1 VRKSLTSLAGAAAFI
16 LMFGVPVVTV
26 AAQSEAPVPAEG
38 KEATTDRTAVQAF
51 AAAQARLAFSL
62 IEKIANGNNAAA
74 RCSSPCMSMNRRV
87 DATISPASLAAA
99 FGIVSQGAD
108 HAMKAAIAR
117 ALGFS
122 PEQADAGLA
131 ALADVR
137 GILANVGDTFQS
149 ASRIVFAPSSPPNR
163 IMQAGLENLSVDYSI
178 ADLSDP
184 EAAAKIDAWI
194 KEVTNGAIPEILG
207 GPVAKSSLVALNAL
221 HFKSRWKSPFD
232 PALTTPAAF
241 VGVDGKSGE
250 VAMMRLGRGIRAFR
264 QERKGEH
271 GFVAIDLP
279 FVDERFSLVV
289 VTTTDKVAPARDFAP
304 AAAWLTGAGFM
315 AHAGDLAMPRFSASG
330 RQDLMP
336 VLDALGLDKARHTAT
351 ALQGFAPGAMLS
363 QVVQRAMIEIDEEGA
378 EAAAATAVMSSRALE
393 ADDAIHMVV
402 DKPFIYALRDKVT
415 GLILVAGYVGHPPKG
430 KTAVRFIHPG
440 GPGGPGS

>member
-1 VRKSLTSLAGAAAFI
+1 VDKSLTSLAAFAAFI
-16 LMFGVPVVTV
+16 LVLDGPVVAV
-26 AAQSEAPVPAEG
+26 AAQSEAPVPAES
-38 KEATTDRTAVQAF
+38 KEATSDRTAVEAF

-74 RCSSPCMSMNRRV
+74 RCSSPCVSMNRRV
-87 DATISPASLAAA
+87 DATVSPASLAAA

-117 ALGFS
+117 AFGFT

-137 GILANVGDTFQS
+137 GTLAKAGDTFQS
-149 ASRIVFAPSSPPNR
+149 ASRIVFAPSSRPNR
-163 IMQAGLENLSVDYSI
+163 IMQAGLENLGIDYSI

-194 KEVTNGAIPEILG
+194 KEVTKGAIPEILG

-232 PALTTPAAF
+232 PALTAPVAF

-250 VAMMRLGRGIRAFR
+250 VAMMRVGRGIRAFR
-264 QERKGEH
+264 QERKGEQS
-271 GFVAIDLP
+271 FVAIDLP
-279 FVDERFSLVV
+279 FVDERFSFVV
-289 VTTTDKVAPARDFAP
+289 VTTTDKAAPARDFAP
-304 AAAWLTGAGFM
+304 TAAWLTGTGFT
-315 AHAGDLAMPRFSASG
+315 AQAGDLAMPRFSASG
-330 RQDLMP
+330 REDLLP
-336 VLDALGLDKARHTAT
+336 ALDALGLDKARHAAT
-351 ALQGFAPGAMLS
+351 ALQGFAPGTMLS
-363 QVVQRAMIEIDEEGA
+363 QVGQRAMIEIDEEGA
-378 EAAAATAVMSSRALE
+378 EAAAATAVMSSRALG

-402 DKPFIYALRDKVT
+402 DKPFVYALRDKVT
-415 GLILVAGYVGHPPKG
+415 GLILVAGYVGQPPKG
-430 KTAVRFIHPG
+430 KTA
-440 GPGGPGS
+440 

>member
-1 VRKSLTSLAGAAAFI
+1 MHKSLTSLAAATAFMLVLEVPAAA
-16 LMFGVPVVTV
+16 V
-26 AAQSEAPVPAEG
+26 AAESEAQFPAES
-38 KEATTDRTAVQAF
+38 KEAATDRTAVDAF

-62 IEKIANGNNAAA
+62 IEKIANGNSAAPPCKS
-74 RCSSPCMSMNRRV
+74 RCMPTNRHI
-87 DATISPASLAAA
+87 DATVSPASLAAA

-117 ALGFS
+117 ALGFT

-137 GILANVGDTFQS
+137 GMLPSAGDTFQS

-163 IMQAGLENLSVDYSI
+163 ILQAGLENLGIDYSI

-184 EAAAKIDAWI
+184 EAATKIDAWI
-194 KEVTNGAIPEILG
+194 KEVTKGAIPEILG

-232 PALTTPAAF
+232 PALTAPAVF
-241 VGVDGKSGE
+241 VGLDGKSGE
-250 VAMMRLGRGIRAFR
+250 VAMMRLGRAIRAFR
-264 QERKGEH
+264 QDRKGEH
-271 GFVAIDLP
+271 NFVAIDLP
-279 FVDERFSLVV
+279 FADKRFSLVV
-289 VTTTDKVAPARDFAP
+289 VTTTDKAAAARDFAP
-304 AAAWLTGAGFM
+304 AAAWLTGTGFT
-315 AHAGDLAMPRFSASG
+315 AQAGDLAMPRFSASG
-330 RQDLMP
+330 REDLMP
-336 VLDALGLDKARHTAT
+336 VLNALGLDKARHAVI

-378 EAAAATAVMSSRALE
+378 EAAAATAVMSSRTLG

-402 DKPFIYALRDKVT
+402 EKPFIYALRDKVT
-415 GLILVAGYVGHPPKG
+415 GLILVAGYVGQPPKG
-430 KTAVRFIHPG
+430 KTA
-440 GPGGPGS
+440 